1 VSISSWDD
9 TDSTESDAEYKS
21 EHDSGLDMCA
31 EDDAD
36 AMDGVDSD
44 GDLDMEWNGDI
55 EVAENQEEEDE
66 VEEYGEEE
74 EDKYEAEDKD
84 EDNGK
89 APRMIGQG
97 ETVHRSADDKDTTVD
112 DQPIMLPQ
120 PGQEMSKHTPCPQP
134 PVPATLPQTPEHR
147 PQPQSPVTDPLC
159 GLEHLGCVMTQ
170 KSHPAVPSVREVEAA
185 GNMSDVDVD
194 Q

>member
-1 VSISSWDD
+1 
-9 TDSTESDAEYKS
+9 
-21 EHDSGLDMCA
+21 
-31 EDDAD
+31 
-36 AMDGVDSD
+36 
-44 GDLDMEWNGDI
+44 MEWNGDI

-74 EDKYEAEDKD
+74 EDKDEAEDKD

-97 ETVHRSADDKDTTVD
+97 KMVHRSADDKDTTVD

-147 PQPQSPVTDPLC
+147 PQPQSPVTDPLS
-159 GLEHLGCVMTQ
+159 GLEHLGHVMTQ
-170 KSHPAVPSVREVEAA
+170 KSHPAVPSVREVDAA
-185 GNMSDVDVD
+185 GNTSDVDVD